1 MPPESTQAA
10 IAAGIF
16 PVTET
21 LLLGR
26 FLTPERAKLLPGL
39 GVTHVLNVSD
49 APSIVSPADAGMR
62 EISDLP
68 IEDLQQLSVDVVREA
83 LTTIH
88 RILHENDAA
97 VLVHCTACQNR
108 SPTIVWLYLI
118 ACGVEPDQ
126 AAAMVTSV
134 VRDAVPGHSSLASSD
149 LVEWARQFGDT
160 LFDKMKH

>member
-10 IAAGIF
+10 IAAGVF

-49 APSIVSPADAGMR
+49 ASSVVSATEVGIR
-62 EISDLP
+62 EVIDLP
-68 IEDLQQLSVDVVREA
+68 IEDLRQLSVDVVREA

-88 RILHENDAA
+88 RIVHKNKGT

-118 ACGVEPDQ
+118 ACGMEPDQ
-126 AAAMVTSV
+126 AAAIITSV
-134 VRDAVPGHSSLASSD
+134 VRDAVPGHSSLVSSD
-149 LVEWARQFGDT
+149 LVEWAREFGDR
-160 LFDKMKH
+160 